1 MHMKTPKILSYDEYN
16 EKIKKLKTSKDAS
29 NFIKSLVAP
38 VLQEMLEV
46 EMTDH
51 LGYSKNNPTGNMSG
65 NSRNGYS
72 QKKIITS
79 QGQANLNVPRDR
91 NGKFEPMAVR
101 KYETIDNDVEEK
113 IISMYAKGLTTR
125 DINSHMNDVY
135 GVNISA
141 SMVSSITDKV
151 IPLVKE
157 WQSRPLSE
165 TYPIVYLDGIHFKVR
180 ENGKIASKCAYIIL
194 GINTEGFKEILGI
207 WVGENEGAKYWMG
220 ILSEI
225 KSRGVKDILIACID
239 GLIGFEDAVKTI
251 YPDCIIQSCI
261 VHQIRNTTKYIPHKH
276 KKKFCQDLKLVYQTP
291 TEESGL
297 EALNKMKKNWKKYE
311 IYLASWETNWHKIS
325 PMFGFP
331 EPIRRIIYT
340 TNTIEGLNRQFRKV
354 TKTTSIFPHNEA
366 LLKLLWLAQNDIAKK
381 WTSTIRNWGEILAQL
396 AIIFPEKITV

>member
-1 MHMKTPKILSYDEYN
+1 MKTPKILSYDEYN